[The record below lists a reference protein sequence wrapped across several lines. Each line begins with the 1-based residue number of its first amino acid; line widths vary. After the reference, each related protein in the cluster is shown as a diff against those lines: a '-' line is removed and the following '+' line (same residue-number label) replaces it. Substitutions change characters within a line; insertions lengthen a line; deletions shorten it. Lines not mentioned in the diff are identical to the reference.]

1 MNEICFMK
9 YYSKY
14 QNENKIGNISTLP
27 LFRSL
32 KLLHSMMTNYVL
44 CIWKRCLELNFE
56 LPSIEDYRWN
66 QNANIYCIEE
76 PFTKYI
82 KEISISNK
90 YNENEVNEEQG
101 ESDNKDDKSIGINGE
116 FNSMENLQN
125 VKRKLIYITKHCV
138 YLFLIN
144 NVCNKRM

>member
-1 MNEICFMK
+1 MNKICFVK

-32 KLLHSMMTNYVL
+32 ILLHSIMTNYVL
-44 CIWKRCLELNFE
+44 CIWKRCSESNFE

-82 KEISISNK
+82 KEILISNK
-90 YNENEVNEEQG
+90 YNENEVNEE
-101 ESDNKDDKSIGINGE
+101 
-116 FNSMENLQN
+116 
-125 VKRKLIYITKHCV
+125 
-138 YLFLIN
+138 
-144 NVCNKRM
+144 